1 MEKDIPSKRDQCH
14 FPTSY
19 KIDFKRKQARKDKD
33 KDPVK
38 EGRHL
43 TLNIHTP
50 NSGIHNSIKSIL
62 WDLKIQIN
70 SNSAMTGDFRV
81 SFSPIDRSS
90 EQNLNREV

>member
-1 MEKDIPSKRDQCH
+1 MGSGGRQCH
-14 FPTSY
+14 SPTFY
-19 KIDFKRKQARKDKD
+19 KIDFKQKQARGDKD

-43 TLNIHTP
+43 TLNIHAP

-70 SNSAMTGDFRV
+70 SAMIGDFRV
-81 SFSPIDRSS
+81 SFSPVDRSS
-90 EQNLNREV
+90 EQNLNREVRE